1 MCTSGSA
8 DILVV
13 ATALGSLI
21 LYDLKN
27 MDSNPTDQLNYMGF
41 LQSQIADWNE
51 QTPEK
56 Q

>member
-13 ATALGSLI
+13 ATVLGSLI

-27 MDSNPTDQLNYMGF
+27 MDSNPTNDLNYNG
-41 LQSQIADWNE
+41 LLETQVQGWAE
-51 QTPEK
+51 LPVEK
-56 Q
+56 